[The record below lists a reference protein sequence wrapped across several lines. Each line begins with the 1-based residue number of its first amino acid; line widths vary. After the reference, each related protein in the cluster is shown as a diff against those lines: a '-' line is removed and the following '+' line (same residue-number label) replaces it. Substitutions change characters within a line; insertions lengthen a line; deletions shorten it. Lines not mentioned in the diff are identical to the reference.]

1 MDQGRVLS
9 VDLPSGQRVSIILS
23 NASEA
28 VTSSDNLLAY
38 RPCFADHHG
47 SGLAAVFLNLKV
59 IFPCMSV
66 IPQCGVLTH
75 EDDGFFG
82 GRSFIQA
89 ADIGNHFRIF
99 SSSADI
105 MTYGL
110 ALQDCPEFTPQCIP
124 DLVSVSVLCLLPRS
138 ECA

>member
-1 MDQGRVLS
+1 MDRGRVLS
-9 VDLPSGQRVSIILS
+9 VNLPSGQSVNITLS
-23 NASEA
+23 NTSEA

-38 RPCFADHHG
+38 WPRYADHHG
-47 SGLAAVFLNLKV
+47 SGLAAVFLNLEA
-59 IFPCMSV
+59 IFPCTSV

-99 SSSADI
+99 SSSTDI

-110 ALQDCPEFTPQCIP
+110 ALQDCTEFTSQCI
-124 DLVSVSVLCLLPRS
+124 S
-138 ECA
+138 